1 MTQTYAHG
9 NRRRNLWASLVVVA
23 AALIIGTIFV
33 TLFLTTKA
41 TTHHTGATNPG
52 SLFNVPNPLAKTST
66 TCGVGTLADDDHTL
80 VVDMAGEEPGSG
92 TETFDGV
99 LCVLDELDVPQSLI
113 ARMESTRALDGMQS
127 ATWSSYEVTWTYHP
141 DDGLDLIIT
150 HTD

>member
-23 AALIIGTIFV
+23 ALIIGAIVV
-33 TLFLTTKA
+33 TLFLTTKSD
-41 TTHHTGATNPG
+41 HHTGSTNPG
-52 SLFNVPNPLAKTST
+52 TLFNVPSPLAETST
-66 TCGVGTLADDDHTL
+66 TCGAGILADDDHTL
-80 VVDMAGEEPGSG
+80 VVDMAGEELGTG

-127 ATWSSYEVTWTYHP
+127 ATWSSYEITWTYHP